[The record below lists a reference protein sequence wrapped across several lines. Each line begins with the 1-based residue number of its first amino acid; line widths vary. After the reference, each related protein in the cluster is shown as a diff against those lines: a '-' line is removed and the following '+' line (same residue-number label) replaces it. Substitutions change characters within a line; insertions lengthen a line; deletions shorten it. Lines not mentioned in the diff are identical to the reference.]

1 MKINRLSAKKSLFF
15 SSLLYHNVQTI
26 CTNTIKSLSLATAEF
41 NELSSE
47 IYGNGISHS
56 ELKILA
62 KI

>member
-1 MKINRLSAKKSLFF
+1 MIIR
-15 SSLLYHNVQTI
+15 T
-26 CTNTIKSLSLATAEF
+26 TEF

-47 IYGNGISHS
+47 IYRNKIPHS